1 MESWASLRRGE
12 NRAGSAAT
20 GARHLES
27 AFKFL
32 SPGVVNL
39 SGLQPELLAAAAAAA
54 TACLA

>member
-1 MESWASLRRGE
+1 M
-12 NRAGSAAT
+12 
-20 GARHLES
+20 ES

-39 SGLQPELLAAAAAAA
+39 SGLQPELLAAAAAA